1 LRSHGAVAANAI
13 RQWISKL
20 RSIRVPL
27 EDEIKGEFLEELE
40 KWKEKF
46 G

>member
-1 LRSHGAVAANAI
+1 MELWLQNAL

-20 RSIRVPL
+20 RSLRDLL
-27 EDEIKGEFLEELE
+27 EDEIRQEFREELE

-46 G
+46 V